1 LRRWGIQ
8 LQKPMI
14 LQIQQVH
21 MIKPDE
27 TVDPLGLTDLRM
39 IQPQKGYRFSMD
51 PFLLCGFS
59 GFRDARVIYDLGC
72 GNGVIPLLAAARS
85 TAEKIVGVERQPQMV
100 ERARRS
106 AELNSL
112 QDRVTIVEGD
122 LRLIRQ
128 SCPPQQAD
136 LVLANP
142 PYRVAGNGRISPDDE
157 RAAARHEL
165 AGGLATFLEAANY
178 LLKDGGRCCLV
189 FLTERLAELMAL
201 MQRLDLEPKRLR
213 LVHHTVGETAR
224 MVLVEGVRKGRPGLV
239 AEAPLVVYTGEEKG
253 YTKEVLA
260 MYAGNGTR
268 DD

>member
-1 LRRWGIQ
+1 
-8 LQKPMI
+8 
-14 LQIQQVH
+14 
-21 MIKPDE
+21 MIKPNE
-27 TVDPLGLTDLRM
+27 TVDQLGLTDLRV
-39 IQPQKGYRFSMD
+39 IQQQKGYRCSMD

-59 GFRDARVIYDLGC
+59 GLRDERVIYDLGC

-85 TAEKIVGVERQPQMV
+85 TAEVIVGVERQPQMV

-106 AELNSL
+106 IDLNDL
-112 QDRVTIVEGD
+112 QDRVRIVEGD

-128 SCPPQQAD
+128 SCSARQAD

-142 PYRVAGNGRISPDDE
+142 PFRAAGNGRISPDDE

-165 AGGLATFLEAANY
+165 AGGLPEFLEAARY

-189 FLTERLAELMAL
+189 FLAERLVELLAL
-201 MQRLDLEPKRLR
+201 MRQLDLEPKRLR
-213 LVHHTVGETAR
+213 LVHSTLGETACT
-224 MVLVEGVRKGRPGLV
+224 VLVEGVSKGRPGLV
-239 AEAPLVVYTGEEKG
+239 AEAPLVVYTGKERD

-268 DD
+268 KE